1 MKTFTI
7 EFPHINDNGFIDE
20 PFLLKYLGHIAWIEN
35 SYSPG
40 EGIYHAFLYIGHDLD
55 IQYFTEGKTISI
67 ETKKID
73 YGNFVKNVHT
83 IDSKFNVIMITVPI
97 NVDRWGISRIKNEPT
112 RKRPEELIA
121 FGQEKYNAKAQSV
134 DINVFDSSSEKFKEY
149 TYSVNRYRDFNKI
162 NILYFP
168 NFIRIENEHI
178 GPCMNGRKSYFF
190 ANTKKDSLTIKHWNN
205 NITIE
210 DSDDLMYKSIRL

>member
-1 MKTFTI
+1 VKTFTI

-20 PFLLKYLGHIAWIEN
+20 PFLLKYLGHLAWLEN
-35 SYSPG
+35 SYNPDH
-40 EGIYHAFLYIGHDLD
+40 GIYHAFLYIGHDLD

-67 ETKKID
+67 STDRIN
-73 YGNFVKNVHT
+73 YGNFVKNIHT
-83 IDSKFNVIMITVPI
+83 IDNKFNVTMITVPI
-97 NVDRWGISRIKNEPT
+97 NVDSRGISRIKNEPT
-112 RKRPEELIA
+112 RKRPAELIA
-121 FGQEKYNAKAQSV
+121 FGQEKHNASV
-134 DINVFDSSSEKFKEY
+134 NYQLSKEIY

-190 ANTKKDSLTIKHWNN
+190 ANTKKDSLTIKHWGN

-210 DSDDLMYKSIRL
+210 DSDNLMYKSIRL